1 MRWLLFI
8 VIAAMGMFK
17 GHSQALVQTYT
28 DRCTGQT
35 MVYTV
40 QMNGS
45 TVVAYYNKS
54 RVFTAAEFSNGTL
67 QAWLEETY
75 AWWQAL
81 SPCSTNN
88 ATNNTTQQTTQNAT
102 TNATNAANNATSNA
116 TNNATSGT
124 TQTTTTGTTGTT
136 GTTTTGSTNT
146 GSTNTNTSSNGN
158 TGSTSSGST
167 SSGSSGSSS
176 GNGSSSSSS
185 GSSSGSS
192 SSGSSGSGS
201 ESGGTGSGSGDSSSG
216 DTGSSSDNSSGSDNS
231 GNDSGGDNSSDSGS
245 GGSDDNS
252 GDNSSDN
259 NDNSSGDDSS
269 SGDGDS
275 GDGDSSGESESD
287 SSEEGSESNENSESE
302 ESEGESSD
310 ESSEESTEEESESES
325 EEVEEDEQTEE
336 ESDES
341 SEEESEEESD
351 EEESSDEESED
362 EDEDEEQEESSNEDE
377 EEEDE
382 EERERKLAPPIVT
395 ANLVTMQMIDGVLTN
410 AASFGYSQS
419 SLTGEDTYAANAMIW
434 SNLKQYSLN
443 LSKSH
448 VFFNYDRPIEN
459 MVLDEDTGKYYNF
472 GTTYGRGSVMKVQS
486 ISAGYMRM
494 FSTHIMTAGISDVY
508 MGQKEN
514 GWKGFVGGW
523 AVTGMSIFIQD
534 SKPILTAAL
543 TAFGTKPFTFKKW
556 DRLTISPMLAY
567 SMTPITFDI
576 NLMYPTGNYHG
587 TWIAGSNFD
596 FNLTQRFKANIGGTL
611 IGNTGPGVPLSWAL
625 TVGSRFQF

>member
-45 TVVAYYNKS
+45 TVVAYYNRS

-67 QAWLEETY
+67 QGWLEETY

-136 GTTTTGSTNT
+136 NTGSTNT
-146 GSTNTNTSSNGN
+146 GTTNTNTSSNGN
-158 TGSTSSGST
+158 TGSTSTGST
-167 SSGSSGSSS
+167 SSGSSS

-192 SSGSSGSGS
+192 SSGSSGSGN
-201 ESGGTGSGSGDSSSG
+201 ESGGSGSGSN
-216 DTGSSSDNSSGSDNS
+216 NSSGGDSGGTSNDNSGGDNS
-231 GNDSGGDNSSDSGS
+231 GNDSGGDTSGDSGS
-245 GGSDDNS
+245 GGSEDNS

-259 NDNSSGDDSS
+259 NDNSSSDDNS

-275 GDGDSSGESESD
+275 SDGDSSGESESD

-302 ESEGESSD
+302 EGEGEGSD
-310 ESSEESTEEESESES
+310 ESSEESSEEESES

-362 EDEDEEQEESSNEDE
+362 EDEDEEQEESTNEDE

-410 AASFGYSQS
+410 AASFGFSQS

-486 ISAGYMRM
+486 LSAGYMRM
-494 FSTHIMTAGISDVY
+494 FSTHIATAGISDVY

-514 GWKGFVGGW
+514 AWKGFVGGW
-523 AVTGMSIFIQD
+523 AITGMSIFLQD

-543 TAFGTKPFTFKKW
+543 TVFGTKPFNFKKW

-611 IGNTGPGVPLSWAL
+611 IGNTGPGVPLSWAI

>member
-45 TVVAYYNKS
+45 TVVAYYNRS

-67 QAWLEETY
+67 QGWLEETY

-136 GTTTTGSTNT
+136 NTGSTNT
-146 GSTNTNTSSNGN
+146 GTTNTNTSSNGN
-158 TGSTSSGST
+158 TGSTSTGST
-167 SSGSSGSSS
+167 SSGSSS

-192 SSGSSGSGS
+192 SSGSSGSGN
-201 ESGGTGSGSGDSSSG
+201 ESGGSGSGSN
-216 DTGSSSDNSSGSDNS
+216 NSSGGDSGSTSNDNSGGDNS
-231 GNDSGGDNSSDSGS
+231 GNDSGGDTSGDSGS
-245 GGSDDNS
+245 GGSEDNS

-259 NDNSSGDDSS
+259 NDNSSSDDNS

-302 ESEGESSD
+302 EGEGEGSD
-310 ESSEESTEEESESES
+310 ESSEESSEEESES

-362 EDEDEEQEESSNEDE
+362 EDEDEEQEESTNEDE

-486 ISAGYMRM
+486 LSAGYMRM
-494 FSTHIMTAGISDVY
+494 FSTHIATAGISDVY

-514 GWKGFVGGW
+514 AWKGFVGGW
-523 AVTGMSIFIQD
+523 AITGMSIFLQD

-543 TAFGTKPFTFKKW
+543 TVFGTKPFNFKKW

>member
-45 TVVAYYNKS
+45 TVVAYYNRS

-67 QAWLEETY
+67 QGWLEETY

-136 GTTTTGSTNT
+136 NTGSTNT
-146 GSTNTNTSSNGN
+146 GTTNTNTSSNGN
-158 TGSTSSGST
+158 TGSTSTGST
-167 SSGSSGSSS
+167 SSGSSS

-192 SSGSSGSGS
+192 SSGSSGSGN
-201 ESGGTGSGSGDSSSG
+201 ESGGSGSGSN
-216 DTGSSSDNSSGSDNS
+216 NSSGGDSGGTSNDNSGGDNS
-231 GNDSGGDNSSDSGS
+231 GNDSGGDTSGDSGS
-245 GGSDDNS
+245 GGSEDNS

-259 NDNSSGDDSS
+259 NDNSSSDDNS

-302 ESEGESSD
+302 EGEGEGSDESSD
-310 ESSEESTEEESESES
+310 ESSEEESES

-362 EDEDEEQEESSNEDE
+362 EDEDEEQEESTNEDE

-410 AASFGYSQS
+410 AASFGFSQS

-486 ISAGYMRM
+486 LSAGYMRM
-494 FSTHIMTAGISDVY
+494 FSTHIATAGISDVY

-514 GWKGFVGGW
+514 AWKGFVGGW
-523 AVTGMSIFIQD
+523 AITGMSIFLQD

-543 TAFGTKPFTFKKW
+543 TVFGTKPFNFKKW

-611 IGNTGPGVPLSWAL
+611 IGNTGPGVPLSWAI